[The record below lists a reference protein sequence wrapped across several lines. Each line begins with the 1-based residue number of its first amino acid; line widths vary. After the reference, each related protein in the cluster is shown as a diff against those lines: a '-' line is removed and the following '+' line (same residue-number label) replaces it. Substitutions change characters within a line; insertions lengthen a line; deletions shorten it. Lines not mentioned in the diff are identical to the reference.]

1 MQTKMIFLDI
11 DGTLVDDEKQL
22 PRKNKEAIDAA
33 LDMGHKVFICTGR
46 PLSSVT
52 KLLPVFGLER
62 PGCYAITYNG
72 GLIYDACEKKPVYKK
87 TLTMEQVKYIFD
99 RARELNIHA
108 QTYTDE
114 CFICEE
120 DNEVGDYYAAVGRI
134 EKKVVKDIFE
144 ELNGQEPCKVL
155 CMAHGHD
162 HEKLEAFRES
172 LKAWSS
178 GSLDVCFSCPQFLE
192 FMPYGINKGNAIR
205 FMSEFLKIPMENTI
219 AVGDAENDITMIKAA
234 AVGAVMKNAGDAI
247 KACGNYI
254 TERTNNEAGVAE
266 VIEKFM
272 LHQ

>member
-11 DGTLVDDEKQL
+11 DGTLVNDKKEL
-22 PRKNKEAIDAA
+22 PKKNKEAIDAA
-33 LDMGHKVFICTGR
+33 LNMGHKVFICTGR

-52 KLLPVFGLER
+52 RLLPIFGLER

-72 GLIYDACEKKPVYKK
+72 GLIYDAYAKKPIYKK
-87 TLTMEQVKYIFD
+87 TLTMDQVKYIFD
-99 RARELNIHA
+99 KARELNIHA

-120 DNEVGDYYAAVGRI
+120 DNEVGDYYARVGQI
-134 EKKVVKDIFE
+134 EKKVVEDIFA

-162 HEKLEAFRES
+162 HAKLEAFRES
-172 LKAWSS
+172 LEKWSD
-178 GSLDVCFSCPQFLE
+178 GLLDVCFSCSEFLE

-205 FMSEFLKIPMENTI
+205 YMSEFLNIPMENTI
-219 AVGDAENDITMIKAA
+219 ACGDAENDITMLKAA
-234 AVGAVMKNAGDAI
+234 AVGAVMKNAGDDI
-247 KACGNYI
+247 KQYGNYI
-254 TERTNNEAGVAE
+254 TEYTNNEAGVAE

-272 LHQ
+272 LQQ

>member
-11 DGTLVDDEKQL
+11 DGTLVDKNKQL
-22 PRKNKEAIDAA
+22 PPKNKAAIDAA
-33 LDMGHKVFICTGR
+33 LNMGHKVFICTGR
-46 PLSSVT
+46 PLSSVI

-72 GLIYDACEKKPVYKK
+72 GLIYDAYEKKSVYKK

-99 RARELNIHA
+99 KAKEQKIHA

-114 CFICEE
+114 YFICEE
-120 DNEVGDYYAAVGRI
+120 YNEVGNYYAKVGQLDR
-134 EKKVVKDIFE
+134 KVVDDIFA

-162 HEKLEAFRES
+162 HEKLEEFRKS
-172 LKAWSS
+172 LENWSA
-178 GSLDVCFSCPQFLE
+178 GILDVCFSCPEFLE
-192 FMPYGINKGNAIR
+192 FMPYGLNKGNAIR
-205 FMSEFLKIPMENTI
+205 FMSEFLNIPMENTI

-234 AVGAVMKNAGDAI
+234 AIGAVMKNAGDDI
-247 KACGNYI
+247 KAYGNYI
-254 TERTNNEAGVAE
+254 TERTNDEAGVAE

-272 LHQ
+272 LQQ

>member
-11 DGTLVDDEKQL
+11 DGTLVDKNKQL
-22 PRKNKEAIDAA
+22 PPKNKAAIDAA
-33 LDMGHKVFICTGR
+33 LNIGHKVFICTGR
-46 PLSSVT
+46 PLSSVI

-72 GLIYDACEKKPVYKK
+72 GLIYDAYEKKSVYKK
-87 TLTMEQVKYIFD
+87 TLTMEQVKQQK
-99 RARELNIHA
+99 IHA

-114 CFICEE
+114 YFICEE
-120 DNEVGDYYAAVGRI
+120 YNEVGNYYAKVGQLDR
-134 EKKVVKDIFE
+134 KVVDDIFV

-162 HEKLEAFRES
+162 HEKLEEFRRS
-172 LKAWSS
+172 LEDWSA
-178 GSLDVCFSCPQFLE
+178 GILDVCFSCPEFLE

-205 FMSEFLKIPMENTI
+205 FMSEFLNIPMENTI

-234 AVGAVMKNAGDAI
+234 AVGAVMKNAGEDI
-247 KACGNYI
+247 KVYGNYI
-254 TERTNNEAGVAE
+254 TERTNDEAGVAE

-272 LHQ
+272 LQQ